1 MLRLACFAFEL
12 NVSLMVPILSQP
24 AFQQRALPLSVA
36 AWHQMIDNGL
46 APKRAELIR
55 GVIIEKM
62 SKSFLHT
69 KLADAMIEFLRA
81 AVSGLF
87 WIRQEAP
94 LTLKDS
100 EPEPDISIVDG
111 RRDDY
116 DAHPVT
122 ARLVV
127 EVSVSSLLVDRE
139 MASIY
144 AEADVAEYWIV
155 NATERCIEVYRA
167 PVNGRYQTLQRVA
180 EGEVL
185 ECAALSGVSVNVAGF
200 FAGVSA

>member
-1 MLRLACFAFEL
+1 
-12 NVSLMVPILSQP
+12 MVPILSQP

-36 AWHQMIDNGL
+36 AWHQMIDKGL
-46 APKRAELIR
+46 APERAELIR

-69 KLADAMIEFLRA
+69 KLADALIEFLRT

-94 LTLKDS
+94 LTLTDS

-116 DAHPVT
+116 HAHPAT

-139 MASIY
+139 MATVY
-144 AEADVAEYWIV
+144 AEADIAEYWIV
-155 NATERCIEVYRA
+155 NAAERCIEVYRT
-167 PVNGRYQTLQRVA
+167 PVNGRYQSQQRVA
-180 EGEVL
+180 EGEIL
-185 ECAALSGVSVNVAGF
+185 ESSTLSAVSVNVADL
-200 FAGVSA
+200 FAGVAA

>member
-1 MLRLACFAFEL
+1 
-12 NVSLMVPILSQP
+12 MVPILSQP

-36 AWHQMIDNGL
+36 AWHQMIEKGL
-46 APKRAELIR
+46 APERAELIR

-62 SKSFLHT
+62 SRSFLHT
-69 KLADAMIEFLRA
+69 KLTDALIEFLRA

-116 DAHPVT
+116 HEHPAT

-139 MASIY
+139 MASVY
-144 AEADVAEYWIV
+144 AEAEVAEYWIV
-155 NATERCIEVYRA
+155 NAAERCIEVYRTPA
-167 PVNGRYQTLQRVA
+167 DGRYQIQRRVA
-180 EGEVL
+180 EGEML
-185 ECAALSGVSVNVAGF
+185 ECALLGEARVNVADL
-200 FAGVSA
+200 FAGLAA

>member
-1 MLRLACFAFEL
+1 
-12 NVSLMVPILSQP
+12 MVPILSQP

-36 AWHQMIDNGL
+36 AWHQMIDKGL
-46 APKRAELIR
+46 APERAELIR

-81 AVSGLF
+81 AVSGVF

-144 AEADVAEYWIV
+144 AEANVAEYWIL
-155 NATERCIEVYRA
+155 NAAERCIEVYRA
-167 PVNGRYQTLQRVA
+167 PVNGCYQTLQRVA

-185 ECAALSGVSVNVAGF
+185 ECVALSGVSVNVADL
-200 FAGVSA
+200 FAGDSA

>member
-1 MLRLACFAFEL
+1 
-12 NVSLMVPILSQP
+12 MVPILSQP

-36 AWHQMIDNGL
+36 AWHQMIDKGL
-46 APKRAELIR
+46 APERAELIR

-69 KLADAMIEFLRA
+69 KLADALIEFLRA

-94 LTLKDS
+94 LTLADS

-116 DAHPVT
+116 HAHPVT

-139 MASIY
+139 MASVY
-144 AEADVAEYWIV
+144 AEANVAEYWIV
-155 NATERCIEVYRA
+155 NAAERCIEVYRA
-167 PVNGRYQTLQRVA
+167 PVNGRYQSQQRVA
-180 EGEVL
+180 AGEILESSVL
-185 ECAALSGVSVNVAGF
+185 TAVRLNVADL
-200 FAGVSA
+200 FAGVTA